1 MSVAHPDPDR
11 LVLAALP
18 AEPHDPEMAEH
29 LAGCASC
36 RAHIA
41 ALRHTVDLARIE
53 HTEIATP
60 PARVWQAIADE
71 LGESAVP
78 PESEVGGP
86 TEQRRPAEH
95 GTVVRLDGQRP
106 APPRTADPN
115 RPVRRRPRWRA
126 LGIPIAAAVAGIAA
140 GIAIGYALAPAT
152 PPPDALLA
160 TLQPIS
166 AADPTATGTVD
177 GLARNGTQQLVI
189 RINGVTDTV
198 GGDYLEAWLLAPD
211 GTRLVSLGALTRTSD
226 GQAYQGEFTVPG
238 NLPMSE
244 FNTVDISAERWDG
257 DPTHSRISLLRGSMT

>member
-18 AEPHDPEMAEH
+18 AEPHDPEIAEH

-41 ALRHTVDLARIE
+41 ALRHTVDLARTE
-53 HTEIATP
+53 HTEITTP

-71 LGESAVP
+71 LGEPAVQ
-78 PESEVGGP
+78 PEPEVGGP
-86 TEQRRPAEH
+86 TEHGRPAEH

-106 APPRTADPN
+106 APPRAAGPN
-115 RPVRRRPRWRA
+115 RPARRRPRWRA

-198 GGDYLEAWLLAPD
+198 GGDYLEAWLIDPLSLAFREVEIIALGVSVAVTAALLAD
-211 GTRLVSLGALTRTSD
+211 GRSSRLKGTILVLLYVGVAAAFFLAGDRGA
-226 GQAYQGEFTVPG
+226 
-238 NLPMSE
+238 
-244 FNTVDISAERWDG
+244 
-257 DPTHSRISLLRGSMT
+257 